1 MVQQLK
7 ETHADQE
14 QNETFKPL
22 EQSEC
27 KKPLSWPRL
36 FSLSRSMFS
45 CLAKS
50 PAKSEAALLRAP
62 SSLLLLQGVM
72 KTLPV

>member
-27 KKPLSWPRL
+27 QQA
-36 FSLSRSMFS
+36 FVMASLVFFSRSMFS

-62 SSLLLLQGVM
+62 CSFFRE
-72 KTLPV
+72 